1 MKIGLTGTY
10 SSGKTFT
17 SLVVSKYLGVPR
29 TEASTMREIL
39 PHAAPGKTLEEC
51 TAAQLIQMIVVRHSE
66 RVVHEKQLSP
76 EFISDGCSLQE
87 WIYGSVRVKYGVNPN
102 ASINL
107 EPDQSVEKTGEL
119 AFFEDVMWELGKAF
133 KRHVK
138 SSFDQFIHLRNEL
151 PLAKDGHRPVNE
163 NFRRSSDEFL
173 LSTLKE
179 IEMPYI
185 VIGGSVEER
194 ADAIAEVFSKKPV
207 MSIGEAMAQA
217 QADYDNLLM

>member
-10 SSGKTFT
+10 SSGKTLT
-17 SLVVSKYLGVPR
+17 SLVVAKYLDVPR

-51 TAAQLIQMIVVRHSE
+51 SAAQLIQMIVIRHCE
-66 RVVHEKQLSP
+66 RVLHEARLNP

-102 ASINL
+102 DSIKL
-107 EPDQSVEKTGEL
+107 GPDDSVEKTDDL
-119 AFFEDVMWELGKAF
+119 VFFEDVMWELGKAF

-138 SSFDQFIHLRNEL
+138 SSFDHFVHLKNEL

-163 NFRRSSDEFL
+163 NFRRSSDELL
-173 LSTLKE
+173 LSTLE
-179 IEMPYI
+179 EMGMPYV
-185 VIGGSVEER
+185 VIGGSMEER
-194 ADAIAEVFSKKPV
+194 ATAIAEVFQKKPV
-207 MSIGEAMAQA
+207 MAIDLAIAEAHAQ
-217 QADYDNLLM
+217 YDNLLK

>member
-1 MKIGLTGTY
+1 MRIGLTGTY

-17 SLVVSKYLGVPR
+17 SLVVAKYLGVPR

-51 TAAQLIQMIVVRHSE
+51 TAAELMQMIVVRHCE
-66 RVVHEKQLSP
+66 RVVHETQLSP

-102 ASINL
+102 ASIHL
-107 EPDQSVEKTGEL
+107 APDESVEKTDEL
-119 AFFEDVMWELGKAF
+119 AFFEDAMWELGKAF

-138 SSFDQFIHLRNEL
+138 ASFDQFVHLKNEL

-163 NFRRSSDEFL
+163 NFRTSSDKFL
-173 LSTLKE
+173 LSTLE
-179 IEMPYI
+179 EMEMPYV

-194 ADAIAEVFSKKPV
+194 ADAIAEVFKKKPV
-207 MSIGEAMAQA
+207 MAIDTAVTQAQA
-217 QADYDNLLM
+217 QYDNLLM

>member
-1 MKIGLTGTY
+1 MRIGLTGTY

-17 SLVVSKYLGVPR
+17 SLVVAKYLGVQR

-39 PHAAPGKTLEEC
+39 PDAAPGKTLEEC
-51 TAAQLIQMIVVRHSE
+51 TAAQLIQMIVVRHCE
-66 RVVHEKQLSP
+66 RVVHETRLKP

-107 EPDQSVEKTGEL
+107 APDENVERTDEL

-138 SSFDQFIHLRNEL
+138 SSFDKFVHLKNEL

-173 LSTLKE
+173 LSTLE
-179 IEMPYI
+179 EMEMPYV

-194 ADAIAEVFSKKPV
+194 AEAIAEVFGKKPV
-207 MSIGEAMAQA
+207 MAIETAIAEAQ
-217 QADYDNLLM
+217 DEYDKLLM

>member
-1 MKIGLTGTY
+1 MRIGLTGTY

-17 SLVVSKYLGVPR
+17 SLVASRYLGVPR

-51 TAAQLIQMIVVRHSE
+51 SAAQLIQMIVVRHSE
-66 RVVHEKQLSP
+66 RVVHEGRLSP

-102 ASINL
+102 ASISL
-107 EPDQSVEKTGEL
+107 GPDESVEKTGEL
-119 AFFEDVMWELGKAF
+119 ALLEDVMWELGKAF

-138 SSFDQFIHLRNEL
+138 SSFDHFVHLRNEL

-173 LSTLKE
+173 LATLEEMK
-179 IEMPYI
+179 MPYT
-185 VIGGSVEER
+185 VIGGTLEER
-194 ADAIAEVFSKKPV
+194 AERIAEIFGKKPV
-207 MSIGEAMAQA
+207 MPVHEAIRQA
-217 QADYDNLLM
+217 SVHYKTLLM

>member
-10 SSGKTFT
+10 SSGKTYT

-66 RVVHEKQLSP
+66 RVVHEKLLSP

-102 ASINL
+102 ASIHL
-107 EPDQSVEKTGEL
+107 EPDASVEKTGEL

-138 SSFDQFIHLRNEL
+138 ASFDQFIHLKNEL

-173 LSTLKE
+173 LETLRE
-179 IEMPYI
+179 IDMPFV

-194 ADAIAEVFSKKPV
+194 ADAIAQVFGKKPV
-207 MSIGEAMAQA
+207 MSIQQAMAQA
-217 QADYDNLLM
+217 QADYDTLLM

>member
-17 SLVVSKYLGVPR
+17 SLVVAKYIGIPR

-51 TAAQLIQMIVVRHSE
+51 TAAQLIQMIVVRHCE
-66 RVVHEKQLSP
+66 RVVHETQLSP

-107 EPDQSVEKTGEL
+107 EPDESVEKTGEL

-138 SSFDQFIHLRNEL
+138 SSFDQFVHLKNEL

-173 LSTLKE
+173 LSTLE
-179 IEMPYI
+179 EMQMPYV
-185 VIGGSVEER
+185 VIGGSVAER
-194 ADAIAEVFSKKPV
+194 ADAIAEVFKKKPV
-207 MSIGEAMAQA
+207 MSIDAAIAEAQA
-217 QADYDNLLM
+217 QYDTLLM